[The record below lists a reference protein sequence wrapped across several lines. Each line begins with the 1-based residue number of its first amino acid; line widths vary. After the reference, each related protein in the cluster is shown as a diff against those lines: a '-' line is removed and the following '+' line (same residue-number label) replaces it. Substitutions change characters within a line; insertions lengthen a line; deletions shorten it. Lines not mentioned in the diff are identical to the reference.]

1 MLLLTADTLPVAR
14 LVCGTQEGVLN
25 FAPTYRMVKG
35 KPEYSNKKNQNASW
49 CDRVLVRSFPG
60 YRSRV
65 EQTLYTGLFDLTQ
78 VSWGGARLTKGGRRF
93 TQDDLCGQRL
103 CLACTPQLQSDHR
116 PVLAGYKVKT
126 LLPYFNIDA
135 QYKTNWGQVHINV
148 S

>member
-1 MLLLTADTLPVAR
+1 MLLLTADTLPLAR
-14 LVCGTQEGVLN
+14 LVRGTQEGVLN

-78 VSWGGARLTKGGRRF
+78 VSWVGRGSRRGEGDAHRMTFVANGCVWLAPPNCRATTDQCWQATK
-93 TQDDLCGQRL
+93 
-103 CLACTPQLQSDHR
+103 
-116 PVLAGYKVKT
+116 
-126 LLPYFNIDA
+126 
-135 QYKTNWGQVHINV
+135 
-148 S
+148 